1 MNGKGMVWILC
12 AWLVTAS
19 SLQAQTAP
27 APLSEPVGR
36 LLKAEGALSYA
47 QKAAYG
53 AGIQD
58 MVIGYGSEGQ
68 PVVGIATRSTKTY
81 QEALSIV
88 AVTPVEGSF
97 KVAAAEI
104 PDVAKF
110 GGKSSSMAKDA
121 LEDITGKVFKNEA
134 EARGLVD
141 AVTGA
146 TQYYKA
152 IYVSYAL
159 MASKVI
165 EELKANPDWPR
176 LPLDP

>member
-1 MNGKGMVWILC
+1 MNGKSMTWILG
-12 AWLVTAS
+12 AWLVAVS

-27 APLSEPVGR
+27 ATLSEPVGR
-36 LLKAEGALSYA
+36 LLKAEGAVSYA

-58 MVIGYGSEGQ
+58 MVIGYGAEGK

-88 AVTPVEGSF
+88 AVTPVDGSF

-104 PDVAKF
+104 PDISNF
-110 GGKSSSMAKDA
+110 RGKSSSMAKDA

-165 EELKANPDWPR
+165 GELTANPDWPR
-176 LPLDP
+176 MPLQP